1 MLLMLGPTPIP
12 MLPVPRA
19 IHANNTNAAGAGGSG
34 SQLLFRIAAQTTALG
49 AWETQKCHPHA
60 CSVPVMR
67 FNCISVEICS
77 QSSEPKICI
86 KLFFR

>member
-1 MLLMLGPTPIP
+1 
-12 MLPVPRA
+12 MLPA
-19 IHANNTNAAGAGGSG
+19 EASGAANNTNAAGAGGSG

-60 CSVPVMR
+60 YTVRVMR
-67 FNCISVEICS
+67 FNCISVEIGS
-77 QSSEPKICI
+77 QSSEPKIRI